1 MRKILTIITVI
12 AAALSF
18 SANAQ
23 RAGEYNLGTSDAN
36 FSKSGIF
43 SEIGLGVACGD
54 IESDLGLSVGLGY
67 RYHFGSGLCWD
78 ILRVAYYAPSTTT
91 AFEEGSS
98 MRFLSG
104 IRYNSAPV
112 LADKPLYATFAA
124 GYQMNVNDFESWH
137 GFAYKFG
144 VGVVLNPAVS
154 LGLMWEGNVAHYDF
168 GFDSAN
174 ANFGIFGVKLGI
186 QF

>member
-78 ILRVAYYAPSTTT
+78 ILRVATYSRLCVWS
-91 AFEEGSS
+91 GS
-98 MRFLSG
+98 
-104 IRYNSAPV
+104 
-112 LADKPLYATFAA
+112 
-124 GYQMNVNDFESWH
+124 
-137 GFAYKFG
+137 
-144 VGVVLNPAVS
+144 
-154 LGLMWEGNVAHYDF
+154 
-168 GFDSAN
+168 
-174 ANFGIFGVKLGI
+174 
-186 QF
+186 

>member
-23 RAGEYNLGTSDAN
+23 RAGEYNLGASDAN
-36 FSKSGIF
+36 FSKSGVF
-43 SEIGLGVACGD
+43 AEIGLGVACGD
-54 IESDLGLSVGLGY
+54 IENDLGLSVGLGY
-67 RYHFGSGLCWD
+67 RYHFGSGFCWD
-78 ILRVAYYAPSTTT
+78 ILRVAYYVPSTTT

-98 MRFLSG
+98 MRFLTG
-104 IRYNSAPV
+104 IRYNSAPI
-112 LADKPLYATFAA
+112 LADKPLYANFAA
-124 GYQMNVNDFESWH
+124 GYQMNVYEFDNWH
-137 GFAYKFG
+137 GFAYEFG
-144 VGVVLNPAVS
+144 AGVVLNPTVS

-174 ANFGIFGVKLGI
+174 ANFGTFGVKLGI